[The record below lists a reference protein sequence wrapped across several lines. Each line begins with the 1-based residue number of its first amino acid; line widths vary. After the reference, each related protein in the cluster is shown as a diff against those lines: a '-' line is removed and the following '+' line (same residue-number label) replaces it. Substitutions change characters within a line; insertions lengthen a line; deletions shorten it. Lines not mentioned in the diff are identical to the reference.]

1 MYSRLAGRILTIAAV
16 LAFVSAGLAQEAP
29 KKPAKPEPPKAKNI
43 VDTAKEQKLTT
54 FCTLVEKAGLTETLG
69 GKGPYTVFAP
79 TDEAFN
85 KLGKEKLENL
95 QKPENKAE
103 LQRILKN
110 HILAAEKTAAE
121 IQKMKE
127 AETMA
132 GTKLMITVKDNTVMI
147 ETAKVAKPDVKAG
160 NGLIHVVDAVLMPE

>member
-1 MYSRLAGRILTIAAV
+1 MLARMIGRFVVCVTV
-16 LAFVSAGLAQEAP
+16 MAFAYTSMAQDPP
-29 KKPAKPEPPKAKNI
+29 KKPDKPEPPKAKNI
-43 VDTAKEQKLTT
+43 VDTAKQNKLTT
-54 FCTLVEKAGLTETLG
+54 FCTLVEKAGLAETLN

-85 KLGKEKLENL
+85 KLGKERLENL

-110 HILAAEKTAAE
+110 HVLAAEKHAAE

-127 AETMA
+127 AETLA
-132 GTKLMITVKDNTVMI
+132 GTKLLITVKDNVVMI
-147 ETAKVAKPDVKAG
+147 EAAKVTKADIKAG
-160 NGLIHVVDAVLMPE
+160 NGLIHEIDTVLMPK